1 MSDSWLSPNWKKFAP
16 MLPCK
21 RGLQIVYKP
30 GWKLHDFGDAQ
41 VLVAGAAE
49 ALNYLA

>member
-1 MSDSWLSPNWKKFAP
+1 MSDADVSPNWRKFAP

-21 RGLQIVYKP
+21 RGLQIVRQP
-30 GWKLHDFGDAQ
+30 EWKLHDFDGPQ

-49 ALNYLA
+49 ALSYFA